1 MNAVYTIAC
10 PTEHL
15 LYQCSYLRAEPEQL
29 RQYVSDCSRHHMLK
43 LVCRLHREKSYR
55 SGNAVSTL
63 KISWLSSQEYCML
76 DPFVLLSIRYK
87 TAGIHPPSRLLYH
100 NCRLLYSQ
108 VAKSMQPCAG
118 KYHHIY
124 SLSDLM
130 VSLSQLECCWM
141 ISCLVQ
147 EGSSSGNIKVPESC
161 SLQSLILVE
170 LLARFLSPSQLT
182 SLLEPVS

>member
-1 MNAVYTIAC
+1 MDI
-10 PTEHL
+10 L
-15 LYQCSYLRAEPEQL
+15 LVLFAPLCNSWHPSSQQATLPQL
-29 RQYVSDCSRHHMLK
+29 QAAL
-43 LVCRLHREKSYR
+43 
-55 SGNAVSTL
+55 
-63 KISWLSSQEYCML
+63 LSSL
-76 DPFVLLSIRYK
+76 
-87 TAGIHPPSRLLYH
+87 
-100 NCRLLYSQ
+100 
-108 VAKSMQPCAG
+108 AKSMQPCAG

-130 VSLSQLECCWM
+130 SLSLKCCWM

-161 SLQSLILVE
+161 SLQSLILFE